1 MPARSMPEP
10 ENPALGPVPTLE
22 QLLIEPGRVGGLP
35 LDAVAAFLT
44 QCAALQAALA
54 ARIVTA
60 LAGEP
65 PDQKGALLVDT
76 KPPSEYLS
84 IRELAARIPYTE
96 GSIRN
101 LMTQGELR
109 LGEHYVKPKGR
120 IVFKWNAVRD
130 WFENQPAG

>member
-1 MPARSMPEP
+1 
-10 ENPALGPVPTLE
+10 
-22 QLLIEPGRVGGLP
+22 
-35 LDAVAAFLT
+35 VAAFLT

-54 ARIVTA
+54 ARIVRA

-84 IRELAARIPYTE
+84 IREVAARIPYTE